1 MRHHHQNKYVEP
13 SILRESKIYYSGFDI
28 GINEVFIENSEMFNA
43 KFGNFLMYH
52 KIPFDIIVA
61 MKKENGFIEDM
72 LFSNELTT
80 CIRVNLEEPLYIS
93 YFGIHSNLETILLQ
107 IEETKAYSL
116 SYSFEDRKL
125 KDIQEITMP
134 GSSSQENSSTK
145 DMILT
150 LDDDFSTF
158 SVTRESNYQ
167 GHSKVAIQDN
177 LLYFFDYIPEDY
189 KMNKKNSVIANI
201 KKKKRKNKS
210 PKRI

>member
-1 MRHHHQNKYVEP
+1 
-13 SILRESKIYYSGFDI
+13 
-28 GINEVFIENSEMFNA
+28 MFNA

-61 MKKENGFIEDM
+61 MKKENGSIEDM

-93 YFGIHSNLETILLQ
+93 YFGIHSNLETILPQ

-158 SVTRESNYQ
+158 SVTRDSNYQ
-167 GHSKVAIQDN
+167 GHSKVAILDN
-177 LLYFFDYIPEDY
+177 LLYFFDYIPE
-189 KMNKKNSVIANI
+189 KFCHCKHQKE
-201 KKKKRKNKS
+201 KRKNKS